1 MGKELTKLFIQED
14 ERRLMN
20 ENAKK
25 AENEE
30 HQNDIYDETRRM
42 LELRESARNKQK
54 SKINVKKKVRDSLLS
69 EAILNLY
76 DKSLGNKVIY
86 NKNNDI
92 MKRNLVNTFIKEES
106 SLNLLENF
114 GSTSYLLSETSRV
127 VNKYT
132 DIIVEKCGKNESID
146 MINIE
151 PDDKD
156 NFFDDLEAIDDNE
169 EVAAAIRMRVNSAVE
184 QFMND
189 NIKQKAEIKDIID
202 TAQIRADASK
212 KDEVKE
218 SYSIQAKS
226 KISDLTN
233 KRIKSIFECMV
244 YNVAE
249 SSLINE
255 SMRNI
260 YTKQNKLD
268 MDLIVESCE
277 VLYTFLEMIN
287 TAKMKRINENYI
299 YETLEGLKS

>member
-20 ENAKK
+20 ENTKK

-42 LELRESARNKQK
+42 LELRESAKNKQK